1 MAAGQSATSSIAPVK
16 VRTGSAQQRRS
27 GKGPS
32 TQKYIATKVTE
43 GRDSSGKPTFKKEI
57 IRYDDAKG
65 SNPVVIGIKNS
76 GENLISPT
84 TNANASDK
92 IGMGE
97 GGLLTKVSIQQKE
110 STKDSFG
117 LDAPAKDNFNRDN
130 GKSGQAKA
138 SDAPIEFSVAAGGA
152 SSWQRSSP
160 LSQGSSGAGSG
171 QTRTSFDKDLK
182 YPIDLGNGSQ
192 DVIKFDMLKY
202 EPKSAQGGGSPSRIG
217 FGNRSST
224 DSRIIGSCFLPIPAG
239 IQDASSV
246 GFADDNMNAFQ
257 ASLAAASMTGLKGDV
272 GAAIQQLGDDAKA
285 AGNDPQ
291 TRDAL
296 ASFFTQQATGTQNL
310 LARTEGIVLN
320 PNLELLF
327 KNPTL
332 RTFNFTFKMSARNSD
347 EADEIIKILRFFKQG
362 SRPQRSQ
369 SSLFLKSPH
378 TFKIKYLHRGVNAE
392 EHPYIG
398 KVKECACTSVG
409 VNYTPDG
416 QYATYTDG
424 KLVSYAMTL
433 GFKELEPVFNGDY
446 AEDGDA
452 SIGF

>member
-32 TQKYIATKVTE
+32 TQKYVATKVTE
-43 GRDSSGKPTFKKEI
+43 GRDTNGKPTFTKEI

-65 SNPVVIGIKNS
+65 TNPVVIGIQKT
-76 GENLISPT
+76 GERLISPT
-84 TNANASDK
+84 TDANSSDK
-92 IGMGE
+92 IGMKD
-97 GGLLTKVSIQQKE
+97 GGLLTKISIQQME

-202 EPKSAQGGGSPSRIG
+202 EPKSAQKGGSALQIG

-257 ASLAAASMTGLKGDV
+257 AALAAASMTGLKGDI
-272 GAAIQQLGDDAKA
+272 GAGLQQLGDDAKA
-285 AGNDPQ
+285 ASNDPQ
-291 TRDAL
+291 TKDAL
-296 ASFFTQQATGTQNL
+296 AAFFTQQATGTQNL

-332 RTFNFTFKMSARNSD
+332 RTFNFTFKMSARNKG
-347 EADEIIKILRFFKQG
+347 EAEEIIKIIRFFKQG
-362 SRPQRSQ
+362 SRPQRSE

-378 TFKIKYLHRGVNAE
+378 TFKVKYLHRAE
-392 EHPYIG
+392 GTGEHQYIG

-409 VNYTPDG
+409 VQYTPDG

-424 KLVSYAMTL
+424 YMVSYAMTL
-433 GFKELEPVFNGDY
+433 AFKELEPVFNGDY

>member
-16 VRTGSAQQRRS
+16 VRTGSAQQRLS

-32 TQKYIATKVTE
+32 TQKYVATKVTE
-43 GRDSSGKPTFKKEI
+43 GRDTNGKPTFTREI

-65 SNPVVIGIKNS
+65 TNPVVIGIQKT
-76 GENLISPT
+76 GEKLITPT
-84 TNANASDK
+84 TDANASDK
-92 IGMGE
+92 IGMKD
-97 GGLLTKVSIQQKE
+97 GGLLTKISIQQME

-217 FGNRSST
+217 FGDRSST

-257 ASLAAASMTGLKGDV
+257 AALAAASMTGLKGDV

-291 TRDAL
+291 TKDAL
-296 ASFFTQQATGTQNL
+296 AAFFTQQATGTQNL
-310 LARTEGIVLN
+310 LARTEGIILN

-347 EADEIIKILRFFKQG
+347 EADEIIRILRFFKQG

-369 SSLFLKSPH
+369 SNLYLKSPH
-378 TFKIKYLHRGVNAE
+378 TFKVKYLHRAAGAE
-392 EHPYIG
+392 EHQYIG
-398 KVKECACTSVG
+398 KVKECACTSVA

-424 KLVSYAMTL
+424 KLVSYALTL
-433 GFKELEPVFNGDY
+433 GFKELEPVFNDDY
-446 AEDGDA
+446 EDDNDA

>member
-32 TQKYIATKVTE
+32 TQKYVATKVTE
-43 GRDSSGKPTFKKEI
+43 GRDTNGKPTFTKEI

-65 SNPVVIGIKNS
+65 TNPVVIGIQKT
-76 GENLISPT
+76 GERLISPT
-84 TNANASDK
+84 TDANSSDK
-92 IGMGE
+92 IGMKD
-97 GGLLTKVSIQQKE
+97 GGLLTKISIQQME

-202 EPKSAQGGGSPSRIG
+202 EPKSAQKGGSALQIG

-310 LARTEGIVLN
+310 LARTEGVILN

-327 KNPTL
+327 KNPIL
-332 RTFNFTFKMSARNSD
+332 RTFNFTFKMSARNKG
-347 EADEIIKILRFFKQG
+347 EAEEIIKIIRFFKQG
-362 SRPQRSQ
+362 SRPQRSE

-378 TFKIKYLHRGVNAE
+378 TFKVKYLHRAE
-392 EHPYIG
+392 GTGEHQYIG

-409 VNYTPDG
+409 VQYTPDG

-424 KLVSYAMTL
+424 YMVSYAMTL
-433 GFKELEPVFNGDY
+433 AFKELEPVFNGDY